1 MNHFLTPFIL
11 LISLLCFGCPSQS
24 TDDITASNWQL
35 KKWSAG
41 QLPDDLTI
49 TAIFADDRLSG
60 RAVCNQYFADA
71 KVENNTVQIQTVGAT
86 KMRCPEHNDL
96 ERNYFEYLRQAS
108 SFKIDKE
115 QLIVNC
121 GEVTLFFV
129 PQKEN

>member
-1 MNHFLTPFIL
+1 MNHFSTPFIL
-11 LISLLCFGCPSQS
+11 LVSLLFFGCPAQS

-41 QLPDDLTI
+41 QLPEELTI
-49 TAIFADDRLSG
+49 TAVFADGQLSG

-71 KVENNTVQIQTVGAT
+71 KVENNTVQIQKVGAT
-86 KMRCPEHNDL
+86 KMRCPDHNDL

-115 QLIVNC
+115 QLVLNC